1 MKLLRAFVT
10 LAIKG
15 SYSNAA
21 KELFLT
27 QPALSKQ
34 IQTLE
39 HLTGGELFL
48 RGRHGASLTVFG
60 QQIFSKAN
68 ELLQSHIEFLNYAK
82 EINTRNREKL
92 FMGFGLSSFQQV
104 PKWINQFHQQ
114 FSECEVVINHLP
126 SSAQMKMLLE
136 GRLHIGFVRMPVS
149 KGLASYIF
157 YEETLAL
164 AVPMEGYMESMTIQ
178 SALSAYPLLQL
189 DPSTSPCLAEQ
200 TSLFLQSIQLSAEP
214 VSVTND
220 MTTLLALVAGGNG
233 VAFLLT
239 SVRHFLPAEAR
250 LLMLAEKQIRWNIG
264 VAWNPKIKN
273 HRRDDFLRLVVAG
286 EADIVM

>member
-1 MKLLRAFVT
+1 MKGIDMKLLRAFVT

-104 PKWINQFHQQ
+104 PK
-114 FSECEVVINHLP
+114 
-126 SSAQMKMLLE
+126 
-136 GRLHIGFVRMPVS
+136 
-149 KGLASYIF
+149 
-157 YEETLAL
+157 
-164 AVPMEGYMESMTIQ
+164 
-178 SALSAYPLLQL
+178 
-189 DPSTSPCLAEQ
+189 
-200 TSLFLQSIQLSAEP
+200 
-214 VSVTND
+214 
-220 MTTLLALVAGGNG
+220 
-233 VAFLLT
+233 
-239 SVRHFLPAEAR
+239 
-250 LLMLAEKQIRWNIG
+250 
-264 VAWNPKIKN
+264 
-273 HRRDDFLRLVVAG
+273 
-286 EADIVM
+286 